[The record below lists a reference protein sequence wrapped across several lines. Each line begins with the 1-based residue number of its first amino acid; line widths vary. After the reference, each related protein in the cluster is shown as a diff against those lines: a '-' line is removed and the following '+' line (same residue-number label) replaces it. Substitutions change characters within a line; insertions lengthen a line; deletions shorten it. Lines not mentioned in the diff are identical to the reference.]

1 MNKELEQKAHCADI
15 KLVLKFM
22 SSKCEEMEG
31 RLKDSEMVSEY
42 QKELLVENSNEMKKY
57 LEQLTSLLL

>member
-1 MNKELEQKAHCADI
+1 MNKELEQKAHYADI

-22 SSKCEEMEG
+22 SSKCEEMEN
-31 RLKDSEMVSEY
+31 RLKDSEIIADY

-57 LEQLTSLLL
+57 LEQLTSLL

>member
-1 MNKELEQKAHCADI
+1 MDKELEQKAHCADI

-31 RLKDSEMVSEY
+31 RSKDSEMVSEY